1 MAENITEEQLQQY
14 LAAFSHFDKDGS
26 GSITVHEL
34 RLVVDELG
42 HRVTNN
48 ELGAMM
54 MEMDSDGNGSIDFSE
69 FLAMMAKRMLL
80 SDGEQEMLE
89 SFQVLD
95 ADGDGVL
102 SLEELHSLLT
112 TLGDKLSPRECEE
125 ILRLADT
132 NGDGRI
138 DYKEFV
144 KLLLGGE

>member
-1 MAENITEEQLQQY
+1 MAENITEEQLHQY
-14 LAAFSHFDKDGS
+14 MAAFSHFDKDNN
-26 GSITVHEL
+26 GSITIHEL

-42 HRVTNN
+42 HKLTDT

-54 MEMDSDGNGSIDFSE
+54 MEMDSNNNGSIDFSE

-80 SDGEQEMLE
+80 SDVEQEMLE

-112 TLGDKLSPRECEE
+112 TLGDKLSAQECAE

-144 KLLLGGE
+144 KLLLGGD